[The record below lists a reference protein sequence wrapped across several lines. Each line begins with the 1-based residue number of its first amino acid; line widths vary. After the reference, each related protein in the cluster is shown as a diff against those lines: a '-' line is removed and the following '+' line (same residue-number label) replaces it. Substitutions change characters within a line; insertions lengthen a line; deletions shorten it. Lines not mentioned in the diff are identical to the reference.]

1 MDKLEIR
8 KFYEV
13 IKNNSDLVEL
23 RGIDQKGG
31 IHSGYFTD
39 IDTLLEQVSKYEH
52 LNWYF
57 TLNKINE
64 GCYDRTQK
72 DVITYKP
79 KATTS
84 DSDITKREWILIDLD
99 PKRPSDTN
107 ASALEK
113 MLVEDVGNRI
123 YGYLKNVG
131 FANPIVAD
139 SANGYHFLY
148 RVMMLN
154 NDENK
159 ELVKNFLNAMSMMF
173 STDQV
178 EVDTSVFNAS
188 RICKLYGTYS
198 RKGTNSQER
207 PQRQSKII
215 RVPEEVKLTPMEL
228 IRRVADII
236 PKPEKPTYKNNYQ
249 DSFDIDQFISQHGI
263 LVDKDV
269 NVGGVRKILLK
280 ECPFDSNHKAPDS
293 AIFVM
298 NNGAIGFKCF
308 HNSCS
313 NHTWQDVRK
322 LYQPQREAWR
332 STKPTHQIQQNN
344 KPQKEDARGK
354 KFLNLADI
362 EAIDRSKLVTIPS
375 KIEGLDKRIIGFNCG
390 EVSLWTGNNASG
402 KSSLLGQIAL
412 NSVQGG
418 FPAVLYSGELK
429 ANQVK
434 LWIQQQAAGRQ
445 YVLKSNF
452 GDSYYVPKQY
462 VEWIDEW
469 SKEKLKVYNNDYG
482 NKILTMLEDMKEVVD
497 KGFKTIIIDNLMSLD
512 ILELEGDK
520 YAKQTGLILKIM
532 DFAKRND
539 IHIHLVAHPRK
550 SATFLRKTDVSGT
563 ADLTNAVDNVFI
575 VHRVNNDFRLHAKE
589 FLTPMVAEEFYKF
602 GNVIEVCKNRD
613 LGVMDF
619 LVGLYFEM
627 ESRRFLNFPYENIVY
642 DWMPKQEELKYISA
656 NEDFDDLP
664 I

>member
-31 IHSGYFTD
+31 IYSGYFTN
-39 IDTLLEQVSKYEH
+39 IEKLIEQVSKYET

-57 TLNKINE
+57 TLNQIHD

-107 ASALEK
+107 SSDIEK
-113 MLVEDVGNRI
+113 LLVEDVGNRI
-123 YGYLKNVG
+123 YGYLKNMG

-148 RVMMLN
+148 KVMMLN
-154 NDENK
+154 NEENK
-159 ELVKNFLNAMSMMF
+159 ELIKNFLNAISMMF
-173 STDQV
+173 STEQV
-178 EVDTSVFNAS
+178 DVDTSVFNAS

-198 RKGTNSQER
+198 RKGSDSKDR
-207 PQRQSKII
+207 PQRQSRII
-215 RVPEEVKLTPMEL
+215 RIPKEIKLTPMDL
-228 IRRVADII
+228 IRRVADVL

-249 DSFDIDQFISQHGI
+249 ESFNIDSFIFDNGI
-263 LVDKDV
+263 LVEKDV
-269 NVGGVRKILLK
+269 NIGGVRKIILK

-322 LYQPQREAWR
+322 LYQPKYETWR
-332 STKPTHQIQQNN
+332 SITPTHQTPQTSIT
-344 KPQKEDARGK
+344 QKEDARGK

-375 KIEGLDKRIIGFNCG
+375 GLDDLDKRIVGFNCG
-390 EVSLWTGNNASG
+390 EVSVWSGNNASG

-418 FPAVLYSGELK
+418 FPAVLYSGELR
-429 ANQVK
+429 ANRVK
-434 LWIQQQAAGRQ
+434 LWVEQQAAGRQ
-445 YVLKSNF
+445 YVTKSSF

-462 VEWIDEW
+462 GEWIDEW
-469 SKEKLKVYNNDYG
+469 CEDKLWVYNNDYG
-482 NKILTMLEDMKEVVD
+482 NKILPLLKDMEEAVK
-497 KGFKTIIIDNLMSLD
+497 KGAKTIIIDNLMSLD
-512 ILELEGDK
+512 IMELEGDK
-520 YAKQTGLILKIM
+520 YSKQTSFILKIM
-532 DFAKRND
+532 DFAKMFD

-550 SATFLRKTDVSGT
+550 SSTFLRKTDISGT
-563 ADLTNAVDNVFI
+563 ADLTNAPDNVFI
-575 VHRVNNDFRLHAKE
+575 VHRVNNDFRLHAGE
-589 FLTPMVAEEFYKF
+589 FFGQELAASMFKF
-602 GNVIEVCKNRD
+602 GNVVEVCKNRD
-613 LGVMDF
+613 LGIMDF

-627 ESRRFLNFPYENIVY
+627 ESRRFLNFPYENRIY
-642 DWMPKQEELKYISA
+642 DWMPKQEEIKYISA